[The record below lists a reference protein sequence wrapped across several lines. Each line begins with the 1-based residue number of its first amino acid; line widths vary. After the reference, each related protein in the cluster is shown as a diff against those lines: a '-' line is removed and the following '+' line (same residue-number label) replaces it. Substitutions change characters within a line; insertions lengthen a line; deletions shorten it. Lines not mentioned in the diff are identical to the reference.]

1 MSWIKNPGRRAG
13 LFYLLLLGAPLRLI
27 YIPAKL
33 IVPGDAAATASNIA
47 SHETLFRLG
56 MLADLFTGVA
66 VIFVTLAFY
75 DLFKD
80 VDRRLAV
87 LVVILGGVLPAA
99 LYFVNV
105 PTDAAALTLARGGAG
120 LLTARGANVL
130 AAFAQP
136 QREALMMFFLHLHN
150 QGINVAQVFW
160 GVWLLPLALLIY
172 RSRFLP
178 RFVAVWLALNGCA
191 YVAMSL
197 AVFMFPQYAGKV
209 SNILF
214 PALTGELVL
223 MLWLLIRGTR
233 PVGSRQEQTAGGSN
247 SK

>member
-13 LFYLLLLGAPLRLI
+13 LYYLLLMAAPLRLI

-33 IVPGDAAATASNIA
+33 IVPGDAATTANNIA
-47 SHETLFRLG
+47 THETLFRLG

-75 DLFKD
+75 DLFKE
-80 VDRRLAV
+80 VDRKLAV
-87 LVVILGGVLPAA
+87 LVVILGGVLPSA
-99 LYFVNV
+99 LYFANV
-105 PTDAAALTLARGGAG
+105 PTDAAALTLARGGGG
-120 LLTARGANVL
+120 LLSARGANIL
-130 AAFAQP
+130 AAFEKP
-136 QREALMMFFLHLHN
+136 QREALMMFFLHVHN
-150 QGINVAQVFW
+150 QGINAAQIFW

-178 RFVAVWLALNGCA
+178 RFVAVWLALNGFA

-197 AVFMFPQYAGKV
+197 AVFLLPQYSGRV

-223 MLWLLIRGTR
+223 MLWLIIRGAKTGGR
-233 PVGSRQEQTAGGSN
+233 RQEQ
-247 SK
+247 

>member
-13 LFYLLLLGAPLRLI
+13 LLYLLLMGAPLRLI

-33 IVPGDAAATASNIA
+33 IVPGDAATTASNIVA
-47 SHETLFRLG
+47 HETLFRVG

-87 LVVILGGVLPAA
+87 LVVLLGGVLPSA
-99 LYFVNV
+99 LYFANIT
-105 PTDAAALTLARGGAG
+105 TDAAALTLARGGGG

-130 AAFAQP
+130 AAFTQQ

-150 QGINVAQVFW
+150 QGINAAQIFW

-172 RSRFLP
+172 RSRYLP
-178 RFVAVWLALNGCA
+178 RFVAVWLTLNGCA

-197 AVFMFPQYAGKV
+197 AVLLLPRYAGRV

-223 MLWLLIRGTR
+223 MLWLVIRGARTG
-233 PVGSRQEQTAGGSN
+233 GSRQEQ
-247 SK
+247 

>member
-1 MSWIKNPGRRAG
+1 MTWIKNPGRRAG

-33 IVPGDAAATASNIA
+33 IVPGDAATTANNIA
-47 SHETLFRLG
+47 THETLFRLG

-80 VDRRLAV
+80 VDRRLALLIV
-87 LVVILGGVLPAA
+87 LLGGVLPSA
-99 LYFVNV
+99 LYFANIT
-105 PTDAAALTLARGGAG
+105 TDAAALTLARGGGG

-130 AAFAQP
+130 AAFDQP
-136 QREALMMFFLHLHN
+136 QREALMMFFLQLHN
-150 QGINVAQVFW
+150 HLINAAQIFW
-160 GVWLLPLALLIY
+160 GVWLLPVALLIY
-172 RSRFLP
+172 RSRYLP
-178 RFVAVWLALNGCA
+178 RFIAVWLTLNGLA

-197 AVFMFPQYAGKV
+197 AVLLLPRYAGKL

-223 MLWLLIRGTR
+223 MLWLVIRGAKVEA
-233 PVGSRQEQTAGGSN
+233 VGSEQ
-247 SK
+247 

>member
-13 LFYLLLLGAPLRLI
+13 LYYLLLLGAPLRLI

-33 IVPGDAAATASNIA
+33 IVPGDAATTASNIA

-87 LVVILGGVLPAA
+87 LVVILGGILPSA
-99 LYFVNV
+99 LYFINV

-130 AAFAQP
+130 AAFTQQ

-150 QGINVAQVFW
+150 QGINAAQIFW

-178 RFVAVWLALNGCA
+178 RFVAVWLTLNGVA
-191 YVAMSL
+191 YVAMSV
-197 AVFMFPQYAGKV
+197 AVLMLPKYAGRV

-223 MLWLLIRGTR
+223 MLWLVIRGAKVKAVSSEQWA
-233 PVGSRQEQTAGGSN
+233 VGSG
-247 SK
+247 

>member
-13 LFYLLLLGAPLRLI
+13 LYYLLLLAAPLRLI

-33 IVPGDAAATASNIA
+33 IVPGDAASTANNIA
-47 SHETLFRLG
+47 THETLFRLG

-80 VDRRLAV
+80 VDRKLAV
-87 LVVILGGVLPAA
+87 LVVILGGILPAA

-105 PTDAAALTLARGGAG
+105 PTDAVALTLARGGAG
-120 LLTARGANVL
+120 ILTARGANVL
-130 AAFAQP
+130 GAFTQP
-136 QREALMMFFLHLHN
+136 QRETLMMFFLHLHN
-150 QGINVAQVFW
+150 QGINVAQIFW
-160 GVWLLPLALLIY
+160 GLWLLPLALLIY

-178 RFVAVWLALNGCA
+178 RFVAIWLALNGFA
-191 YVAMSL
+191 YVTMSL
-197 AVFMFPQYAGKV
+197 AAFVFPQYAGKV

-223 MLWLLIRGTR
+223 MLWLLIRGAR
-233 PVGSRQEQTAGGSN
+233 PVSGEQ
-247 SK
+247 

>member
-13 LFYLLLLGAPLRLI
+13 LYYLLLMVAPLRLI

-33 IVPGDAAATASNIA
+33 IVPGDAATTAGNIA

-56 MLADLFTGVA
+56 MLADLFTGVV
-66 VIFVTLAFY
+66 VILVTLAFY

-80 VDRRLAV
+80 VDRRLAL
-87 LVVILGGVLPAA
+87 LVVILGGILPSA

-105 PTDAAALTLARGGAG
+105 STDAAALTLARGGGG
-120 LLTARGANVL
+120 LLSARGANVL
-130 AAFAQP
+130 AAFTQQ

-150 QGINVAQVFW
+150 HGVNAAQIFW

-178 RFVAVWLALNGCA
+178 RFVAVWLALNGLA
-191 YVAMSL
+191 YVAMSI
-197 AVFMFPQYAGKV
+197 AVLMFPQYAGKI

-223 MLWLLIRGTR
+223 MLWLIIRGAG
-233 PVGSRQEQTAGGSN
+233 PGGSRQEQTAGGS
-247 SK
+247 K

>member
-13 LFYLLLLGAPLRLI
+13 LYYLLLMVAPLRLI

-33 IVPGDAAATASNIA
+33 IVPGDAATTANNIA
-47 SHETLFRLG
+47 THETLFRLG

-80 VDRRLAV
+80 VDRRLAL
-87 LVVILGGVLPAA
+87 LVVILGGILPSA

-105 PTDAAALTLARGGAG
+105 PTDAAALALARGGGG
-120 LLTARGANVL
+120 LLSARGANIL
-130 AAFAQP
+130 ATFEKP
-136 QREALMMFFLHLHN
+136 QREALMMFFLHLHG
-150 QGINVAQVFW
+150 QGVNAAQIFW

-178 RFVAVWLALNGCA
+178 RFVAVWLALNGFA
-191 YVAMSL
+191 YVAMSI
-197 AVFMFPQYAGKV
+197 AAFMFPQYAGKV
-209 SNILF
+209 SNFLF

-223 MLWLLIRGTR
+223 MLWLIIRGARTE
-233 PVGSRQEQTAGGSN
+233 GSRQ
-247 SK
+247 

>member
-13 LFYLLLLGAPLRLI
+13 LYYLLLLGAPLRLI

-33 IVPGDAAATASNIA
+33 IVPGDAATTANNIA
-47 SHETLFRLG
+47 THETLFRLG

-105 PTDAAALTLARGGAG
+105 
-120 LLTARGANVL
+120 
-130 AAFAQP
+130 
-136 QREALMMFFLHLHN
+136 
-150 QGINVAQVFW
+150 
-160 GVWLLPLALLIY
+160 
-172 RSRFLP
+172 
-178 RFVAVWLALNGCA
+178 C
-191 YVAMSL
+191 
-197 AVFMFPQYAGKV
+197 
-209 SNILF
+209 
-214 PALTGELVL
+214 
-223 MLWLLIRGTR
+223 
-233 PVGSRQEQTAGGSN
+233 PVM
-247 SK
+247 